1 VTHWKDYSDEG
12 EEEDREEDCEE
23 NCEEEKEV
31 ANRRVHPLS
40 SATMM
45 SATRAIWV
53 ILLLSSV
60 TAAHAVSITNRDE
73 RDYRVTVIEGEAK
86 ADHVLKP
93 LQTLT
98 DICLKGCTI
107 RINDSADDDYRL
119 TASDVVAI
127 EDGTVY
133 YEGPDASAGPPP
145 PPAPAKKPGN
155 RG

>member
-1 VTHWKDYSDEG
+1 VTHWKDYSYEG
-12 EEEDREEDCEE
+12 EEEGCEEDREE

-31 ANRRVHPLS
+31 ANDRVHPLS

-45 SATRAIWV
+45 FV
-53 ILLLSSV
+53 IGLLLST

-73 RDYRVTVIEGEAK
+73 RDYTVTVIEGEAK

-93 LQTLT
+93 SQTVT

-107 RINDSADDDYRL
+107 RINDSADDEYRL
-119 TASDVVAI
+119 TAGDVVAI

-133 YEGPDASAGPPP
+133 YEGPDASAGPPA